1 MMRQMMKRQMRIAA
15 LAAAVTVALSGLAL
29 AQRDRDDDD
38 YYSHR
43 GYGGQAQQYGYQN
56 GYRDGYSKGQHEG
69 REGDYN
75 DYQTPDWRQATRG
88 YQSWMGPVNVFQSA
102 YRDGYETG
110 FRAGFQS
117 MNRRGYGDRDDRGYY
132 PFGGYY
138 PEGGSYPN
146 RGTWGNPAYNFGYQD
161 GASAARSDIY
171 SHKPFNPN
179 PRGRYGDEDH
189 GYSREYGSIDAYRA
203 LYTAG
208 YGAGYQSVFRRY

>member
-1 MMRQMMKRQMRIAA
+1 MMRQIMKRQMRIAA
-15 LAAAVTVALSGLAL
+15 LAVAVTVALSGLAL
-29 AQRDRDDDD
+29 AQRDDND
-38 YYSHR
+38 YYSQR
-43 GYGGQAQQYGYQN
+43 GYAGQAQQYGYQN

-88 YQSWMGPVNVFQSA
+88 YQSWMGPLNVFQSA
-102 YRDGYETG
+102 YRNGYETG

-117 MNRRGYGDRDDRGYY
+117 VNRRGDRGVY

-146 RGTWGNPAYNFGYQD
+146 RGSWGGPAYNFGHQD
-161 GASAARSDIY
+161 GASVARSDIY

-189 GYSREYGSIDAYRA
+189 GYSRQYGSIDAYRA
-203 LYTAG
+203 QYTAG
-208 YGAGYQSVFRRY
+208 YRAGYQSVLRRY

>member
-1 MMRQMMKRQMRIAA
+1 MMRQIMKRQMRIAA
-15 LAAAVTVALSGLAL
+15 LAVAVTVALSGLAL

-38 YYSHR
+38 YYSQR
-43 GYGGQAQQYGYQN
+43 GYGAQAQQYGYQN

-88 YQSWMGPVNVFQSA
+88 YQSWMGPLNVFQSA

-110 FRAGFQS
+110 FRVGFQS
-117 MNRRGYGDRDDRGYY
+117 VNRRGDGDRDDSVFY
-132 PFGGYY
+132 PYA
-138 PEGGSYPN
+138 N
-146 RGTWGNPAYNFGYQD
+146 RGAWGLPAYNFGYQD
-161 GASAARSDIY
+161 GASVARSDIY

-179 PRGRYGDEDH
+179 PRGRYDDRDH

-203 LYTAG
+203 QYTAG
-208 YGAGYQSVFRRY
+208 YRAGYQSVFQRY